1 MNCRSYGDSGSK
13 SCRLASDVIHE
24 VAEQEGSVCVDQDVL
39 PCLFS
44 AGRSV
49 AVVVGSVATTGGILT
64 ANSREEK
71 EQCEPWIDRRAVGVD
86 NPTLR

>member
-13 SCRLASDVIHE
+13 GCRLASDVIHE
-24 VAEQEGSVCVDQDVL
+24 VAEQEGSVCDDQDVL

-49 AVVVGSVATTGGILT
+49 AVCRRFRGDDGRDS
-64 ANSREEK
+64 NREL
-71 EQCEPWIDRRAVGVD
+71 A
-86 NPTLR
+86 